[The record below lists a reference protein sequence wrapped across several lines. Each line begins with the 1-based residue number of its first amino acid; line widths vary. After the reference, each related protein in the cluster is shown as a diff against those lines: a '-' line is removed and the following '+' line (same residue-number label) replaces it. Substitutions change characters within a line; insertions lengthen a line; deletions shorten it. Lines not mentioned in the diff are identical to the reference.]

1 MHWIGQI
8 PLGLGGGDAKLG
20 SSFILLISSSI
31 AISNIS
37 SSTVLLFYQ
46 ILYKLLINQS
56 KYYKY

>member
-37 SSTVLLFYQ
+37 SSTVLLLLYQ

-56 KYYKY
+56 KY

>member
-8 PLGLGGGDAKLG
+8 PLGLGGGDVKLG

-37 SSTVLLFYQ
+37 SSTVLLLLYQ

-56 KYYKY
+56 KY